1 MATKKKPRSAPAE
14 PAAEL
19 PSNERDEM
27 TAPAPA
33 EAEPAPAEAEP
44 APAEAAPAPAE
55 AEPAAAS
62 ESEPAPPAEGSGEAE
77 TAAADDRDAAA
88 QALPRTLCIDIGGS
102 GIKML
107 VVDSRGEVLTERTRQ
122 PTPTPATPKKVLP
135 IVRELVGAHGEFER
149 VSVGFPGVIM
159 DGTVKTAPN
168 LADKK
173 WRGFDLQGALER
185 HLGRPVRVANDA
197 DVQGLG
203 VIEGRGVELVLTLGT
218 GMGSALFVDGRLVP
232 NLELGHHPFR
242 RGKTYE
248 QRLGREGLHKAGRK
262 TWNKRLRRAIAQMDH
277 TFNFRRLYLGGG
289 HAKLVKHK
297 KLPDHVVRVKNI
309 AGLLGGIR
317 LWE

>member
-1 MATKKKPRSAPAE
+1 MAKKQKPRSSEAEPVAAPA
-14 PAAEL
+14 PADAAGE
-19 PSNERDEM
+19 SGEM
-27 TAPAPA
+27 TAPAAAETEPAAPPEIEPAAPA
-33 EAEPAPAEAEP
+33 EIEPAAPAEAVP
-44 APAEAAPAPAE
+44 ASP
-55 AEPAAAS
+55 S
-62 ESEPAPPAEGSGEAE
+62 EGSGEAPTGGVDKRE
-77 TAAADDRDAAA
+77 AGA

-107 VVDSRGEVLTERTRQ
+107 VVDSRGEVLTERTRL

-135 IVRELVGAHGEFER
+135 IVRDLVDAHGEFER
-149 VSVGFPGVIM
+149 VSVGFPGVVT

-185 HLGRPVRVANDA
+185 DLGRPVRVANDA

-203 VIEGRGVELVLTLGT
+203 VVEGRGVEMVITLGT
-218 GMGSALFVDGRLVP
+218 GMGSALFVEGRLVP

-248 QRLGREGLHKAGRK
+248 QRLGRDGLHKAGRK
-262 TWNKRLRRAIAQMDH
+262 KWNKRLLRAIAQWDR

-289 HAKLVKHK
+289 HAKLVKRK
-297 KLPDHVVRVKNI
+297 KLPDQVVRVKNI